1 MAKKKRIKDTLN
13 ANPLAENV
21 HIEGAGNIKDEKIV
35 DTLVTNYMPYA
46 MSVILSRAIPEIDGF
61 KPSHRKLL
69 YTMYNMGLLQS
80 GTIKSA
86 NIVGRTMQLNPHGDA
101 SIYETMIRL
110 SRGNESLLYPYVE
123 SKGNFGKA
131 YSKNM
136 MYAASRYTE
145 AKLAPISKELFE
157 DINKNTVDF
166 VDNYDNTMKEPTLLP
181 VTFPSVLCNVTTGIA
196 VGMASS
202 IASFNLKEVCDT
214 TIALIKN
221 PDHEIS
227 DTLLAPDFVG
237 GGYIIYDKTELEKI
251 YSTGRGSV
259 KVRAKYT
266 YDKAYNCI
274 DITEIPPTTT
284 SEAIIDKIVELVKG
298 NKVKELSDVRDE
310 TDLKGLRITL
320 DLKRGIDPDKLMT
333 KIYKLT
339 PLEDTFS
346 CNFNI
351 LVKGYPRVMGVGE
364 ILKEWIEF
372 RLECVCRRTQFT
384 LDKKADKLHL
394 LQGLEKILLDIDKA
408 IKIIRETES
417 ESEVVPNL
425 MIGFG
430 IDKVQAEY
438 IAEIKLRHLNKEY
451 ILKRTKDIED
461 LQKEIAELSSVLE
474 SKNKQKKII
483 ISELTDV
490 SKKYSGDRKSQI
502 LYDVDEYNADEEQS
516 IEDYPVTLF
525 ITKEGYLNKIKSAN
539 LRMSGEQKVKEGDE
553 VERTFECSNKDEIL
567 AFTDKFNVYKA
578 KVDDFDDSKASQ
590 LGTFVA
596 SKLEME
602 QDEKVVYICVIR
614 EYKGYMIFA
623 FENGKVAKVDISAY
637 QTKTNRKKLIKAYSS
652 KAPLAAV
659 KYIEEDAELVLTSSN
674 GRMLILNTG
683 AISPKSTKDTI
694 GVAVMTQKKNQH
706 LESMRYYKEGE
717 FEKAWRFRTKNL
729 PAAGAL
735 PSPADNAA
743 QITF

>member
-1 MAKKKRIKDTLN
+1 MAKKKRIKDTTN

-333 KIYKLT
+333 KLYKLT

-372 RLECVCRRTQFT
+372 RLECVHRRTQFT

-694 GVAVMTQKKNQH
+694 GVAVMTQKKNHH
-706 LESMRYYKEGE
+706 LESMHYYKEGE